1 MTLSVFDMLGKEV
14 AALADGVFPV
24 GTHNVSWD
32 AANMASGVYIY
43 RLQAG
48 DQVMVRKMTL
58 MK

>member
-1 MTLSVFDMLGKEV
+1 MLGKEV
-14 AALADGVFPV
+14 ATLADGVFPV